1 MVIYNF
7 FLFFSFLANFQTLF
21 GFRKIREIRFFIIF
35 AFVLSD
41 YEEFWVFTVWLMEM
55 DMRILLNFGLFLV
68 FSKTALKLAA
78 SRIKLLKNKKDA
90 QVKQLKRDVAQL
102 LESGQERTAMIRVCY
117 SRSLLFLLVFFSFH
131 LGFDHFL
138 IILLCL
144 LWFYSSFGSF
154 DWVQIGMVTVAINSM
169 ESIIKLF
176 SLCAYSSSV
185 FKTHWMHV

>member
-21 GFRKIREIRFFIIF
+21 GFREIREIRFFIIF

-102 LESGQERTAMIRVCY
+102 LESGQERTAMIRVRY
-117 SRSLLFLLVFFSFH
+117 SRSLLFLLVCFFEFPFRFWSLFNHSVVLVMILLVIWFFS
-131 LGFDHFL
+131 
-138 IILLCL
+138 IEYN
-144 LWFYSSFGSF
+144 WFGYCCY
-154 DWVQIGMVTVAINSM
+154 Q
-169 ESIIKLF
+169 
-176 SLCAYSSSV
+176 
-185 FKTHWMHV
+185 